1 MELLQLNAAVEFLKL
16 CSSEEQG
23 NKGNNF
29 PNQGNTTLKEHHQ
42 DVSAHGRNEVGTAV
56 GCTQIHEFHTKYSYM
71 GIIFLIVSLGQLML
85 PYRVV
90 CFRSW
95 CFVFFSS
102 ASTWCWLIKGLL
114 LTLASNRALT

>member
-56 GCTQIHEFHTKYSYM
+56 GCTRTHEFHTKYSYM
-71 GIIFLIVSLGQLML
+71 GIIFLILSLGQLML

-90 CFRSW
+90 GFLSW
-95 CFVFFSS
+95 CCVFFFFFSKYVV
-102 ASTWCWLIKGLL
+102 LV
-114 LTLASNRALT
+114 N